1 MGGRPVGERPLLFLQ
16 RLGAGAL
23 GLAAVNVGVGTTNPD
38 SPFTVVGTAAS
49 AAASSLTLAQPWKA
63 QHVISATGSPHAL
76 KLGSH
81 YTLGATSYGS
91 IQASEFYSGTEH
103 PGIISLNPLGG
114 FVGIGITNPEG
125 PLHVHSAIRAS
136 DRSLNGGAG
145 VTLTAAAGTGYG
157 SIECYNTANTAKLPI
172 VLQGWGGNVGIGVT
186 NPGAAFQVYNGA
198 SSYTVPTASI
208 SDGPADLG
216 WYGMLQ
222 LTRPGGVTD
231 AKGHLSIVRNGHAV
245 TSMGYFPGSNA
256 FGITQSNNMN
266 TSSGLWLS
274 SGNIGI
280 GITNPICAL
289 HVETYS
295 FFRTANVTS
304 INSGNGYYFGYWT
317 GLNKVEGWSRDWD
330 FNCSIF
336 ARSSIW
342 TLNHIISA
350 SDERIKKNIEPV
362 QGALDK
368 IRRLDV
374 VSYDRIDYRERG
386 VNAGVL
392 ARNVRD
398 ILPKAVHA
406 SNQTIPNIYLPA
418 THLKIQSGVLIEV
431 KCDDKDIKEGSKVKL
446 MIMQGDKEVEH
457 ISNMTNWTGSSFE
470 VEEWKEYSEEDKV
483 FAYGVEVD
491 DFLNVDK
498 EQIGILAAGAV
509 KELVQV
515 VEDLTA
521 KSDAQS
527 REISELKRL
536 VGSLLR

>member
-1 MGGRPVGERPLLFLQ
+1 MATS
-16 RLGAGAL
+16 AGTTYQCTVTGPNN
-23 GLAAVNVGVGTTNPD
+23 GLYTAAVISNVSVPANNAYFTIANNLVSGTTYQISLTASGLGGAKLYITDGLNTFLPNTAVSASIQLTSTLTAYTGAPTKASGSNLYMVIQAPVSSGMSVQFKDLSISRLDTTLSGNVGMNNN
-38 SPFTVVGTAAS
+38 
-49 AAASSLTLAQPWKA
+49 SSLYLYNFGASNNAGLRANPGGDT
-63 QHVISATGSPHAL
+63 VFFNGTGGVVDRMVL
-76 KLGSH
+76 
-81 YTLGATSYGS
+81 
-91 IQASEFYSGTEH
+91 QSGT
-103 PGIISLNPLGG
+103 GYL
-114 FVGIGITNPEG
+114 GIGTPSPIC
-125 PLHVHSAIRAS
+125 PLHV
-136 DRSLNGGAG
+136 
-145 VTLTAAAGTGYG
+145 
-157 SIECYNTANTAKLPI
+157 E
-172 VLQGWGGNVGIGVT
+172 
-186 NPGAAFQVYNGA
+186 
-198 SSYTVPTASI
+198 SYS
-208 SDGPADLG
+208 
-216 WYGMLQ
+216 YM
-222 LTRPGGVTD
+222 R
-231 AKGHLSIVRNGHAV
+231 
-245 TSMGYFPGSNA
+245 TSTYTTINNA
-256 FGITQSNNMN
+256 
-266 TSSGLWLS
+266 
-274 SGNIGI
+274 
-280 GITNPICAL
+280 
-289 HVETYS
+289 
-295 FFRTANVTS
+295 
-304 INSGNGYYFGYWT
+304 NGYYFGYWT
-317 GLNKVEGWSRDWD
+317 GLNKVETWNRDWD
-330 FNCSIF
+330 FNCSIW

-418 THLKIQSGVLIEV
+418 THLKIQSGVRIEV

-536 VGSLLR
+536 VGSLLQ